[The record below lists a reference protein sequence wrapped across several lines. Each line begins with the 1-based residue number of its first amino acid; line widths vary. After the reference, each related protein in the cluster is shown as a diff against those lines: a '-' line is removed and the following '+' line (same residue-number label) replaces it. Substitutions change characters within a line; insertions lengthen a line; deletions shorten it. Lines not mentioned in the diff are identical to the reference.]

1 VAASLA
7 ELIRDKESCPPGE
20 DHGQDSKARLM
31 VPMTLTQEDQGMEAA
46 VRINLTS

>member
-1 VAASLA
+1 LA

-20 DHGQDSKARLM
+20 DHGRNSKARRV
-31 VPMTLTQEDQGMEAA
+31 VPMTVTQEGQGMEAA